1 MQDELWLDSLEKLY
15 QRLLKTLHS
24 LPLEPKDMAI
34 KEASST
40 ESSRTSWFKVLT
52 ITISFEFFFSL
63 KGELGGV
70 YVMLIKCCLFFSF
83 LFFFYGTNWKWI
95 VKKNEILKYI
105 YIYIGNLYNISLY
118 LFEHFFS
125 SSEILSLILLNKGLV
140 NKSNPFLCIFKS

>member
-1 MQDELWLDSLEKLY
+1 MQDEWWLDFSEKLY

-24 LPLEPKDMAI
+24 LPLEPKDMAM

-70 YVMLIKCCLFFSF
+70 YVMLIKWCLFFF
-83 LFFFYGTNWKWI
+83 IFFFWWYKLKMNCK
-95 VKKNEILKYI
+95 KKNEILNYI
-105 YIYIGNLYNISLY
+105 YIYETFIIFIFIFLNI
-118 LFEHFFS
+118 FFPHLRYS
-125 SSEILSLILLNKGLV
+125 H
-140 NKSNPFLCIFKS
+140 

>member
-1 MQDELWLDSLEKLY
+1 MQDEWWLDFSEKLY

-24 LPLEPKDMAI
+24 LPLEPKDMAM

-83 LFFFYGTNWKWI
+83 LFFFYGTNWKWS
-95 VKKNEILKYI
+95 VKKIWNFEI
-105 YIYIGNLYNISLY
+105 YIYIGNFYNISLY

-125 SSEILSLILLNKGLV
+125 SSEILSLILLYKGLV
-140 NKSNPFLCIFKS
+140 NKSNTFLCIFKS

>member
-24 LPLEPKDMAI
+24 LPLEPKDMAM

-70 YVMLIKCCLFFSF
+70 YVMLIKWCLFFF
-83 LFFFYGTNWKWI
+83 IFFFWWYKLKMNCK
-95 VKKNEILKYI
+95 KKNEILNYI
-105 YIYIGNLYNISLY
+105 YIYETFIIFIFIFLNI
-118 LFEHFFS
+118 FFPHLRYS
-125 SSEILSLILLNKGLV
+125 H
-140 NKSNPFLCIFKS
+140 

>member
-24 LPLEPKDMAI
+24 LPLEPKDMAM

-83 LFFFYGTNWKWI
+83 LFFFLWYKLKMNCKKKW
-95 VKKNEILKYI
+95 NFEI
-105 YIYIGNLYNISLY
+105 YIYIGNFYNISLY